1 MYTNDICKCISK
13 CTSKIYLC
21 YNDDFEIII
30 FLEELDI
37 ASMNYC
43 SLNHTTHQ
51 IPSSHVTLMI
61 LDKSVDWIYALWLQN
76 HRP

>member
-1 MYTNDICKCISK
+1 MIYASLSKNLLQRFIDII
-13 CTSKIYLC
+13 IMM
-21 YNDDFEIII
+21 FEIVIT
-30 FLEELDI
+30 LEVLDI
-37 ASMNYC
+37 ASMKYC